1 MNTFIILLSLFLI
14 ILVGAG
20 ARKFNLL
27 PEEASKYFNK
37 FIFYISVPAVVFLSI
52 ATLDIGEL
60 SSFLPF
66 ILANITVVF
75 TGYIL
80 AYLILRYF
88 NISTNKKGVLV
99 YSGNAGNVIYF
110 GFPLLLSIYGT
121 EHFNLGVMYATV
133 VITIG
138 DLMGFYLLGI
148 NKGGEKLKIK
158 DIARD
163 FLGNPVVRATIA
175 GVFVA
180 IINIS
185 LPKFLSDSLET
196 LSKTTTGLAL
206 FSLGIYLYG
215 KLNFDDFKY
224 ALVTSFFKLLL
235 LPLITYIMV
244 YFLFKMTGPAAETSV
259 IMASMPTAVFSLIV
273 ADAYGLDKSL
283 TSNAIVLSSI
293 LFLLTSGLWICI
305 LNIIG

>member
-1 MNTFIILLSLFLI
+1 MDTFLILLSLFLI
-14 ILVGAG
+14 IFAGAG
-20 ARKFNLL
+20 ARRFNLL

-52 ATLDIGEL
+52 ATLDKGDL

-66 ILANITVVF
+66 ILTNIAVVF

-80 AYLILRYF
+80 VYFILRYF
-88 NISTNKKGVLV
+88 NISADKKGVLI
-99 YSGNAGNVIYF
+99 YSGNGGNVIYF
-110 GFPLLLSIYGT
+110 GFPLLLSLYGA
-121 EHFNLGVMYATV
+121 EHFNLGVMYATA
-133 VITIG
+133 VITLG

-158 DIARD
+158 EITRS
-163 FLGNPVVRATIA
+163 FLENPVVRATIA

-185 LPKFLSDSLET
+185 LPKFFSDSLET

-215 KLNFDDFKY
+215 KLNFNDFKL
-224 ALVTSFFKLLL
+224 ALASSFFKLLF
-235 LPLITYIMV
+235 LPLIAYLMI

-259 IMASMPTAVFSLIV
+259 IMAVMPTAVFSLIV
-273 ADAYGLDKSL
+273 ADAYGLDKRL

-293 LFLLTSGLWICI
+293 LFLLTSGLWVFI
-305 LNIIG
+305 LKAYN